1 MSVRSLPPIPAS
13 SHKKPVSSDEA
24 TSNDVSQID
33 AASPA
38 ADETYSSNT
47 DAFTAPRTLAMLVLA
62 LLPFWSVPLSH
73 AWSNSNT
80 ATGFFQYELPY
91 YVANGRAAFE
101 RGNGV
106 SYPNP
111 YDPSPAAPAIYAH
124 WLPWTLGLLTAKL
137 GCDAGDVM
145 LALTLF
151 ASLAFAWAT
160 RQLVFHR
167 VGNQLSGDPT
177 FKEFAFLL
185 SMWGGGLL
193 MIAGSVFNVF
203 QSESW
208 LSSVLQFDPGNG
220 MWFLNWGRNALF
232 PTEAIY
238 HTLVALCW
246 LAEIQQRHKASNIFL
261 LLLATTHPWS
271 GLELLLTIN
280 LWRLLELNYYQNRRT
295 LNQVSISAIM
305 LVAFL
310 GYYKIWLPRFAQHSE
325 LQNVWELNWS
335 LTWSSAIPAYL
346 LVVIPAAIIVMRKIR
361 FASASSTAPAV
372 PATTNTSNGAEA
384 TLRPHHPSIW
394 TSFKSYSKRWA
405 HFARF
410 LLLATTERLGG
421 SNTPRSSTFHATG
434 STAKPLF
441 GRTEAFLLCALFIA
455 TGLAFHDRII
465 KPVQPLHFTRG
476 YVWMPLFLL
485 GVPLALEWF
494 RNAMQRPAKWKL
506 VTIFACCVLIADNF
520 VFAIVHCNRQLSV
533 ADGFHLTTHE
543 RALLIALH
551 ESPNTVGRIAITE
564 SKQLNYLL
572 PTYSNV
578 RPWLGHHFNTPK
590 FPERKATWTACFQ
603 NQHVHV
609 QSIPDDVEIV
619 IVRRSSDLSEL
630 VDSSQWQALDL
641 PNAEWQTWRRR

>member
-193 MIAGSVFNVF
+193 VIAGSVFNVF

-384 TLRPHHPSIW
+384 TLRPHHPQHLDFLQVI
-394 TSFKSYSKRWA
+394 FKKMGTLCPLLTFSDNGASRRFEHPTFFHVPRHRVNGEALVWPHGSVPAVCPVHCDRSGISRSHYQARAAAALYSRLCLDASVSAGRAACFGMVQKRDA
-405 HFARF
+405 ASRQM
-410 LLLATTERLGG
+410 E
-421 SNTPRSSTFHATG
+421 TG
-434 STAKPLF
+434 DDI
-441 GRTEAFLLCALFIA
+441 RLLC
-455 TGLAFHDRII
+455 
-465 KPVQPLHFTRG
+465 
-476 YVWMPLFLL
+476 
-485 GVPLALEWF
+485 
-494 RNAMQRPAKWKL
+494 
-506 VTIFACCVLIADNF
+506 
-520 VFAIVHCNRQLSV
+520 
-533 ADGFHLTTHE
+533 
-543 RALLIALH
+543 
-551 ESPNTVGRIAITE
+551 
-564 SKQLNYLL
+564 
-572 PTYSNV
+572 
-578 RPWLGHHFNTPK
+578 
-590 FPERKATWTACFQ
+590 
-603 NQHVHV
+603 
-609 QSIPDDVEIV
+609 
-619 IVRRSSDLSEL
+619 
-630 VDSSQWQALDL
+630 VDC
-641 PNAEWQTWRRR
+641 